1 MNTAYSDYEKIIPSE
16 KLPQFL
22 FDFFDRFKEVAWVKN
37 TEKESFYQTLQLNVD
52 RYSKNRFLVRFLDR
66 IFSKLYSNKN
76 PFLSFQR
83 NKKNILFRPFK
94 YYNIILGAK
103 KYQKVGLINH
113 GNWDRFFAVKNFIG
127 YIVTSDLDQYILSYL
142 KENNIK
148 YLYRLIEE
156 VENKLRIAKP
166 DYIVLWSD
174 VLPIER
180 AIVLASKKLGIITLE
195 IQHGIDDSFWPIESG
210 KFVDYL
216 LVWGKYF
223 ADLYEK
229 QNVRK
234 SEDIYILGYPYLI
247 EKNKDTKKKDKNY
260 IVYYLG
266 TNLEFY
272 NEEFFDVKMETIK
285 KINEICNKLRIK
297 FFYRPHPGENRE
309 LLKKNL
315 KDIAFT
321 DTREGLQEAFKT
333 ADIFISFQS
342 TSLVEA
348 TMSSKVSL
356 QLMNYPIK
364 SDNFEALGACSA
376 SFQTIEELE
385 DYLKKIASAKNLDK
399 FKTKFNNNYIE
410 TRYNPIER
418 FLEIIKDIERKNTE
432 NQKLKFI

>member
-1 MNTAYSDYEKIIPSE
+1 MNNTYSDYEKIIPSE

-22 FDFFDRFKEVAWVKN
+22 FDFFDRFKEVTWVKN
-37 TEKESFYQTLQLNVD
+37 NEEKLFYQSLQFNID
-52 RYSKNRFLVRFLDR
+52 KYSKNKFLVRFLDK
-66 IFSKLYSNKN
+66 IFSKLYSKKN
-76 PFLSFQR
+76 LFLSFQK
-83 NKKNILFRPFK
+83 NKKKILFRPFK

-103 KYQKVGLINH
+103 KYHQVGLINH
-113 GNWDRFFAVKNFIG
+113 GNWDRFFAVKNFMG
-127 YIVTSDLDQYILSYL
+127 YIVTSDLDQYVLGYF
-142 KENNIK
+142 KKKDIK

-210 KFVDYL
+210 KFVDYV

-223 ADLYEK
+223 TDLYQK

-234 SEDIYILGYPYLI
+234 SEDIYVLGYPYLI
-247 EKNKDTKKKDKNY
+247 EKNQDIEKKDKNY

-272 NEEFFDVKMETIK
+272 NEEFLNVKLEAIK
-285 KINEICNKLRIK
+285 KINEICNKLGMK
-297 FFYRPHPGENRE
+297 FFYRSHPGENRE
-309 LLKKNL
+309 LLERNL
-315 KDIAFT
+315 IDIAFT
-321 DTREGLQEAFKT
+321 DKKEGLQEAFKK

-356 QLMNYPIK
+356 QLMNYPLK
-364 SDNFEALGACSA
+364 SDNFETLGACSK
-376 SFQTIEELE
+376 SLQTIEELE
-385 DYLKKIASAKNLDK
+385 DYLSKIARAQTLDAL
-399 FKTKFNNNYIE
+399 KTKLNNDYIE

-418 FLEIIKDIERKNTE
+418 FLEIIKEI
-432 NQKLKFI
+432 